1 MDNLNSL
8 LNFQPINYSI
18 EQIVLNIVL
27 AFVLCLLVA
36 WVYKLTHK
44 GLSYSQS
51 FIFTLI
57 MDVLSPIGIIVLAL
71 LTVVFVHFIS
81 RILKVLFYVLLIT
94 FVVVVVFGVSYNDLL
109 NWAYGVVLW
118 VF

>member
-1 MDNLNSL
+1 
-8 LNFQPINYSI
+8 
-18 EQIVLNIVL
+18 
-27 AFVLCLLVA
+27 
-36 WVYKLTHK
+36 
-44 GLSYSQS
+44 
-51 FIFTLI
+51 